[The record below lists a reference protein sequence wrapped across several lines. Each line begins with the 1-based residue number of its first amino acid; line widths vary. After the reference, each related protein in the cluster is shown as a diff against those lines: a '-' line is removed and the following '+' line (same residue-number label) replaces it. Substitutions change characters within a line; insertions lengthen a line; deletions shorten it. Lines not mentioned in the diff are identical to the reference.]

1 MSIINKILRTKG
13 IKKVFRFLYY
23 PILRKKVMCDI
34 REMSQHE
41 GIAKKCTDSNNV
53 YYFRT
58 DMWAGNNNASGAV
71 AHTKG
76 VIEALAKKYR
86 VTLVSPVK
94 FNYIESDVNYQLF
107 SINKLL
113 SAGINELAELE
124 YNQQLKSIIPAIKE
138 DKPRFIYQR
147 YGLDNYIGAYISKL
161 LNIPFVLEYNG
172 SEIWMSKNWGKKF
185 HFEQIADEIELADF
199 RYADLIVGN
208 AEPMKDELMQR
219 GVDENKILIV
229 PNGVDPIRFSPSI
242 DGTNIREKYKISE
255 EEILV
260 TFVGTFGPWHGT
272 EVLAKTIKEV
282 CSTNKNI
289 KYMFVGNG
297 ANYNLVSDIVNQ
309 SGFSDKVIFTG
320 LIPQLE
326 TPEYLAAS
334 DILVSPQIPNPD
346 GTPFF
351 GSPTKLFEYMAMGK
365 AIVASSLD
373 QMSYLLSNNETALL
387 TEPASVTDLISAIL
401 KFSKDKSLR
410 QRFGANA
417 RNVVLEKYTW
427 DKHVDIILEKLDTIF

>member
-1 MSIINKILRTKG
+1 
-13 IKKVFRFLYY
+13 
-23 PILRKKVMCDI
+23 
-34 REMSQHE
+34 
-41 GIAKKCTDSNNV
+41 
-53 YYFRT
+53 
-58 DMWAGNNNASGAV
+58 
-71 AHTKG
+71 
-76 VIEALAKKYR
+76 
-86 VTLVSPVK
+86 
-94 FNYIESDVNYQLF
+94 
-107 SINKLL
+107 
-113 SAGINELAELE
+113 
-124 YNQQLKSIIPAIKE
+124 
-138 DKPRFIYQR
+138 
-147 YGLDNYIGAYISKL
+147 
-161 LNIPFVLEYNG
+161 
-172 SEIWMSKNWGKKF
+172 MSKNWGKKF

-297 ANYNLVSDIVNQ
+297 ANYNLVLDIVNQ

-373 QMSYLLSNNETALL
+373 QMSYLLSNNDTALL
-387 TEPASVTDLISAIL
+387 TEPASITDLTYAIL
-401 KFSKDKSLR
+401 KLSKDKSLR
-410 QRFGANA
+410 QKLGANA

-427 DKHVDIILEKLDTIF
+427 DKHVEIILEKLETIY